1 MSRALT
7 NRTLVA
13 AAALLCVVAAVGALI
28 MLFRQPAAP
37 RSNQIIDRL
46 LAFEATPLLSH
57 IHYDARKTG
66 RKQFWGNGRETVELH
81 TFLASTQLSDRFC
94 RDLLE
99 VHSLQRLSLTGQ
111 RFDNGMLQRLSQLT
125 NLEDLRLSNC
135 EFAGEL
141 PDFGAM
147 PRLRVLWV
155 TGASLSAADLK
166 AFLAAP
172 RLRELRLVYSDV
184 TNADLTRIVH
194 TQPKLKVL
202 DLWYTAIT
210 QESLPELS
218 RLVHLRELSVAGTAV
233 TSLEDLDVLPELETL
248 WANETDI
255 TVSSVRHVL
264 AFPHL
269 KTLHLTGCPNLPD
282 EFGEDVPVPDHVG
295 IVK

>member
-66 RKQFWGNGRETVELH
+66 RKQFWGNGSETVELH

-166 AFLAAP
+166 AFLSAP

-194 TQPKLKVL
+194 TQPKLEVL

-233 TSLEDLDVLPELETL
+233 TSLEDLDVLPELEPL

-282 EFGEDVPVPDHVG
+282 EFDEDVPVPDHVG

>member
-1 MSRALT
+1 MRIALG
-7 NRTLVA
+7 V
-13 AAALLCVVAAVGALI
+13 LLCAHAVAVLLI
-28 MLFRQPAAP
+28 ILSRQPAAP

-81 TFLASTQLSDRFC
+81 TFLASTHLSTRFC

-99 VHSLQRLSLTGQ
+99 VRTLQRLSLTEQ
-111 RFDNGMLQRLSQLT
+111 RFDNGMLRRLSQLT

-155 TGASLSAADLK
+155 TGARLSADDLK
-166 AFLAAP
+166 ALLAAP

-184 TNADLTRIVH
+184 TDADVAHIADA
-194 TQPKLKVL
+194 QPELEVL
-202 DLWYTAIT
+202 DLWYTGIT

-233 TSLEDLDVLPELETL
+233 TSLEDLDVLPELEIL
-248 WANETDI
+248 WASETGID
-255 TVSSVRHVL
+255 VSSVRHVL
-264 AFPHL
+264 GFPRL
-269 KTLHLTGCPNLPD
+269 KTLHLTGCPSLPD
-282 EFGEDVPVPDHVG
+282 DVGEVVPVPARVR
-295 IVK
+295 IFK